1 MQTYVVKAGDTL
13 GKIARQFYGTASQF
27 PLIVAANRLSDP
39 DRLRVGQRL
48 NIPDAGTATSAFVVT
63 PPEPPPA
70 AVTSAVLSPATM
82 NLNTQRLARV
92 NPTVAQL
99 GLRMVDACAQAGLA
113 ILITQGLRTWEE
125 QDALYAQGRT
135 APGKIV
141 TNARGGQSWHNFG
154 LAFDIV
160 VLDSVGKADW
170 DTAHPGWSRAAAIG
184 KSLGLEWGGDW
195 PTFKDL
201 PHFQK
206 IGDLTLEVC
215 RDLYPQGL
223 DAIWERLA

>member
-1 MQTYVVKAGDTL
+1 MQSYVVKAGDTL
-13 GKIARQFYGTASQF
+13 GKIAKQFYGSPSQF
-27 PLIVAANRLSDP
+27 PLIVAANRISNP
-39 DRLRVGQRL
+39 DRLQIGQRL

-63 PPEPPPA
+63 PPEPSAPS
-70 AVTSAVLSPATM
+70 VTSAVLSPAAM

-92 NPTVAQL
+92 NPKVAQL

-141 TNARGGQSWHNFG
+141 TKARGGQSWHNFG

-160 VLDSVGKADW
+160 VLDSVGKSDW
-170 DTAHPGWSRAAAIG
+170 DITHPGWLRAAAIG
-184 KSLGLEWGGDW
+184 KSFGLEWGGDW
-195 PTFKDL
+195 AKFKDL
-201 PHFQK
+201 PHFQL
-206 IGDLTLEVC
+206 IGDLTLARC
-215 RDLYPQGL
+215 RQLFPQGL
-223 DAIWERLA
+223 EVIWERLT

>member
-70 AVTSAVLSPATM
+70 AVTSGVLSPATM

-92 NPTVAQL
+92 KPTVAQL
-99 GLRMVDACAQAGLA
+99 
-113 ILITQGLRTWEE
+113 
-125 QDALYAQGRT
+125 
-135 APGKIV
+135 
-141 TNARGGQSWHNFG
+141 
-154 LAFDIV
+154 
-160 VLDSVGKADW
+160 
-170 DTAHPGWSRAAAIG
+170 
-184 KSLGLEWGGDW
+184 
-195 PTFKDL
+195 
-201 PHFQK
+201 
-206 IGDLTLEVC
+206 
-215 RDLYPQGL
+215 
-223 DAIWERLA
+223 

>member
-1 MQTYVVKAGDTL
+1 MQSYVVKAKDTL
-13 GKIARQFYGTASQF
+13 GKIAKRLYGSTSQF
-27 PLIVAANRLSDP
+27 PLIVAANHISNP

-48 NIPDAGTATSAFVVT
+48 NIPDAGTASSAFVVT
-63 PPEPPPA
+63 PQEPLPV

-82 NLNTQRLARV
+82 NLNTQRLTRV
-92 NPTVAQL
+92 NPKITQL
-99 GLRMVDACAQAGLA
+99 GLLMVDACAEAGLA

-195 PTFKDL
+195 TKFKDL
-201 PHFQK
+201 PHFQL
-206 IGDLTLEVC
+206 IGDLTLAVC
-215 RDLYPQGL
+215 RQLFTQGL
-223 DAIWERLA
+223 EVIWERLR

>member
-1 MQTYVVKAGDTL
+1 MQSYVVKAGDTL
-13 GKIARQFYGTASQF
+13 GKIAKQFYGSTSQF
-27 PLIVAANRLSDP
+27 PLIVAANRINNP
-39 DRLRVGQRL
+39 DRLQVGQRL

-63 PPEPPPA
+63 PPEPPAA
-70 AVTSAVLSPATM
+70 AVTSAVVSPAM
-82 NLNTQRLARV
+82 NLNAQRLARV
-92 NPTVAQL
+92 NPKVAQL

-125 QDALYAQGRT
+125 QDALFAQGRT

-160 VLDSVGKADW
+160 VLDSLGKADW

-195 PTFKDL
+195 SKFKDL
-201 PHFQK
+201 PHFQR
-206 IGDLTLEVC
+206 IGDLTLAVC
-215 RDLYPQGL
+215 RQLFPQGL
-223 DAIWERLA
+223 EVIWERLT